1 MLIVSCRAGGM
12 EMNDSL
18 VFGREI
24 RLRICVPVIDRND

>member
-18 VFGREI
+18 VFGGEI
-24 RLRICVPVIDRND
+24 RLRICVAVIDRND